1 LNATNARSSLHPS
14 HASHGRDRGASKEEG
29 MKISLRATLFG
40 LGFIALAAALWA
52 RGASVHS
59 IATNRVGTARP
70 GDVVRTAG
78 VAPAAGLTGFDATN
92 LSNRDLAIQ
101 SDLIVI
107 GQAVDTRVFWA
118 DAGRNLFTLVTIATS
133 ETLKGDASAT
143 VTVALPGGIDANRN
157 IPIAMTYPGAPR
169 IAPEEEV
176 FLFLSRADD
185 EVTGAYAVTGFA
197 QGKFSIET
205 AGAGPGV
212 GSRALAPDQVV
223 KVVSVGG
230 TRVPLSTFKAE
241 ISGYLQ

>member
-1 LNATNARSSLHPS
+1 
-14 HASHGRDRGASKEEG
+14 
-29 MKISLRATLFG
+29 MKTSLRATLCG
-40 LGFIALAAALWA
+40 LGIIALMGALWTRA
-52 RGASVHS
+52 PRVHS
-59 IATNRVGTARP
+59 PTTNRVGTARP
-70 GDVVRTAG
+70 GDVIRTAG

-92 LSNRDLAIQ
+92 LSNRDLTLQ

-118 DAGRNLFTLVTIATS
+118 NAGRNLFTLVTIATS

-143 VTVALPGGIDANRN
+143 ITVALPGGVDANRK

-205 AGAGPGV
+205 AGAGPG
-212 GSRALAPDQVV
+212 GGFRALAAD

-230 TRVPLSTFKAE
+230 ARVPLSTFKAE